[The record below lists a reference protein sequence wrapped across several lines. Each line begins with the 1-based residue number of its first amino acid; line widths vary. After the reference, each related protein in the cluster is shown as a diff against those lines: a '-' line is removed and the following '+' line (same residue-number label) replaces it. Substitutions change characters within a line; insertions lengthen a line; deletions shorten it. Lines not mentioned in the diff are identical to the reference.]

1 MIVVFTDLTAERA
14 GALFTD
20 VLGSSRDASYEGDG
34 IIFSPFC
41 DGSEGTAVYDSR
53 FRPFHLPVAFLFVR
67 HTVLSDWTF
76 FVDDDA
82 LLDRW
87 ARRFGPAGTAA
98 LAQSSAACPGAWRV
112 SNSPGACGV
121 ISAGNPEL
129 RQAGWRPSRCDAKP
143 RSESVAAARHIERR
157 RSRALL
163 LRTTGGSRGA
173 SWARYCSEA
182 RPIAR
187 GRVARAAASGEKR
200 QSPLRRYLNRRQR
213 QAGLPVF
220 REKVVTS
227 GAGARVLVLAHRR
240 GWGSRTVASR
250 R

>member
-1 MIVVFTDLTAERA
+1 MIVVFTDLPAERA

-163 LRTTGGSRGA
+163 LRTEAVGKRGSVRGGREPLFMGARFIGVDREQVFLMPPSVRDWCRTGTWCGRCLMPSA
-173 SWARYCSEA
+173 SWTCR
-182 RPIAR
+182 RFMPPIAPMVM
-187 GRVARAAASGEKR
+187 GG
-200 QSPLRRYLNRRQR
+200 LRM
-213 QAGLPVF
+213 
-220 REKVVTS
+220 
-227 GAGARVLVLAHRR
+227 
-240 GWGSRTVASR
+240 SR